1 MGIELLIQPGC
12 ARFMGSDT
20 QKIRACIASN
30 GLIPLLPPVAI
41 FATSEWPS
49 PSHFSLFSSWT
60 RKSKNEQMIFESK
73 RAGTLVDS
81 L

>member
-1 MGIELLIQPGC
+1 
-12 ARFMGSDT
+12 MGSNT
-20 QKIRACIASN
+20 EKIRACIASN
-30 GLIPLLPPVAI
+30 GLIPLFVSVVI

-49 PSHFSLFSSWT
+49 PSHFSLFSFWT

-73 RAGTLVDS
+73 RAGTLVDQ